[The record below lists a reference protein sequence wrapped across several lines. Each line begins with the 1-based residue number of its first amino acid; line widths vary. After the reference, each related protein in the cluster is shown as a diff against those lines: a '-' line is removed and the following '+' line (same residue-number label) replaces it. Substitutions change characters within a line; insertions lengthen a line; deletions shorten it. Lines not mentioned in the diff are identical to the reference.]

1 MVELKKLIHDLIPF
15 YPFIK
20 HVMDKTDTNIFH
32 PDAREILFD
41 EERLREL
48 EKYLASRKSDVIFKY
63 NKK

>member
-1 MVELKKLIHDLIPF
+1 MVGLKKLIHALIPF

-48 EKYLASRKSDVIFKY
+48 EKHLAS
-63 NKK
+63 KK